1 MALQQLERIEAEMR
15 RIGFWTD
22 TPPQLEAIESGQVFP
37 TFEQWLQCVFLPKA
51 REDAKKGKSQ
61 KNYELGL
68 QAMREYDYHSRIE
81 EAHPLMCLLRDYDK
95 LGKNHGSRN

>member
-1 MALQQLERIEAEMR
+1 MFSLFRKKSPNLLALQQLERIEAEMR

-51 REDAKKGKSQ
+51 REDAKKVNPRKITS
-61 KNYELGL
+61 
-68 QAMREYDYHSRIE
+68 
-81 EAHPLMCLLRDYDK
+81 
-95 LGKNHGSRN
+95 